1 MPQHSGK
8 ANDKSGLFF
17 VCECRSQRRLCVGV
31 VVGVEQ
37 TALGHQ
43 LLTWLL
49 IYLQIGHFLWRAR
62 QDSNLRPAD

>member
-1 MPQHSGK
+1 MPQHSAK
-8 ANDKSGLFF
+8 ANDKLGLFL
-17 VCECRSQRRLCVGV
+17 VCECRSHRGLCVGV

-37 TALGHQ
+37 ITLSHQ

-49 IYLQIGHFLWRAR
+49 IYLHICRFLRRAR